1 MKKMAIKK
9 YQVTKNRSPIKE
21 IEIDTSKPYISSV
34 LNSLE
39 TILGRDL
46 TDDELD
52 TRTDDMYGNVKLIVG
67 QDVYRFIIFAKAGY
81 GIE

>member
-1 MKKMAIKK
+1 MAIKK